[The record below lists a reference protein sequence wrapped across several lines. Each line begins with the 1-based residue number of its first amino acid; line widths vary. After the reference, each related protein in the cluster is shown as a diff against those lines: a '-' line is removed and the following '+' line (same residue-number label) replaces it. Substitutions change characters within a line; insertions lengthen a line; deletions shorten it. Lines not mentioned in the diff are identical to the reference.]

1 MRRQPRQQPEGTFD
15 HVTWVR
21 VLVMGAKLRP
31 RRDVPQ
37 DNVRIVPPSGRHVAD
52 SRLARV
58 EGLNSNLD
66 LNGSVTP
73 RVRPRVGEWAPA
85 DVPTTGHKRRQR
97 WWTILA
103 AVGVLVVV
111 LAVGTFAYFQ
121 LRGY

>member
-1 MRRQPRQQPEGTFD
+1 MD
-15 HVTWVR
+15 
-21 VLVMGAKLRP
+21 
-31 RRDVPQ
+31 
-37 DNVRIVPPSGRHVAD
+37 
-52 SRLARV
+52 
-58 EGLNSNLD
+58 GLNSNLD

-85 DVPTTGHKRRQR
+85 DVPSTGQKRRQR

-103 AVGVLVVV
+103 AVAVLAVV